1 MECENMVDTEATMA
15 LFHQVV
21 RGEEVLVR
29 ERMAKPIPTQ
39 QLMVLAFIVAH
50 PGVIQRNIVDL
61 IGRKAATVSVMLKNM
76 ENQGLITRQIP
87 SDNSRNKK
95 IFVTDEGRKLTERF
109 KETRQQVHEEML
121 ANLST
126 DERQELRQLVAK
138 IKIPD

>member
-1 MECENMVDTEATMA
+1 
-15 LFHQVV
+15 
-21 RGEEVLVR
+21 
-29 ERMAKPIPTQ
+29 MAKPIPTQ

-76 ENQGLITRQIP
+76 EKQGLITRQIP

-109 KETRQQVHEEML
+109 KETRQ
-121 ANLST
+121 
-126 DERQELRQLVAK
+126 K
-138 IKIPD
+138 C